1 MYPKTDRK
9 IPWGLRTG
17 FFIAFLQSYLELRK
31 VLEKNWPEFPLAPS
45 GAGGTAYTP
54 TGSVESID
62 RAGVMALARLHNESI
77 TKSKKLSIVG
87 LGCKELYDH
96 FKSEEP
102 ETIQV
107 PAGSI
112 VAA

>member
-1 MYPKTDRK
+1 MDLEITSYNNRFRIKGTLNKLSLKTFNAHFSNIFEKQD
-9 IPWGLRTG
+9 
-17 FFIAFLQSYLELRK
+17 E
-31 VLEKNWPEFPLAPS
+31 VLINIEQI
-45 GAGGTAYTP
+45 
-54 TGSVESID
+54 ESID

-96 FKSEEP
+96 FKSEEDTNTVTMP
-102 ETIQV
+102 N
-107 PAGSI
+107 GI

>member
-1 MYPKTDRK
+1 MDLQITNYNNRFQIKGTLNKLSIKTFNAHFANIFDRLDN
-9 IPWGLRTG
+9 IL
-17 FFIAFLQSYLELRK
+17 FDIE
-31 VLEKNWPEFPLAPS
+31 
-45 GAGGTAYTP
+45 
-54 TGSVESID
+54 SVESID